1 MRTVIKCFVAL
12 IISCSF
18 LSCEKEN
25 GDDLKGYWMSERN
38 FYDCKRVYYF
48 DGKGGG
54 LLYSYLST
62 DPTSWDMDCE
72 CHRYNTEY
80 VGNFNG
86 VNYYKQKDAGMN
98 ALIYTIAGSSI
109 VVSTSNGES
118 LEYLNYSNGTIAGY
132 KKVTKK

>member
-1 MRTVIKCFVAL
+1 MRTIIKCVVAL

-25 GDDLKGYWMSERN
+25 GIGLKGYWMSERN

-54 LLYSYLST
+54 TMYPYLST
-62 DPTSWDMDCE
+62 DVRHW
-72 CHRYNTEY
+72 
-80 VGNFNG
+80 GNSG
-86 VNYYKQKDAGMN
+86 LLITTIGELDGKKYYYQDGTQD

-109 VVSTSNGES
+109 VVSTSDGES

>member
-12 IISCSF
+12 IVSCSF

-54 LLYSYLST
+54 TLYPYLST
-62 DPTSWDMDCE
+62 DVMHWGSSGFPITTIGELD
-72 CHRYNTEY
+72 
-80 VGNFNG
+80 GKK
-86 VNYYKQKDAGMN
+86 YYYQDGAQK

-109 VVSTSNGES
+109 VVSASNGES